1 MLKVSLGWGHAL
13 ALAKDGNLFGWGYY
27 VNSRIGKIGRELEIS
42 PLESN
47 STKLRSREE
56 FSAIE
61 ADEKSVMEAI
71 EKEKDMPIIWDPGS
85 IEELHELKAADVAC
99 GHDHSLVVCCDGTL
113 FTGGSNVY
121 GQLGRATKDLGL
133 GPVDIRFRPITI
145 ASGLRH
151 SLAVCNN
158 PSSEATQDA
167 TSVVSRGW
175 NQSSQLGREGPTEI
189 PQVVEGL
196 AGEIPVSVSGG
207 RAHSLALTAK
217 KEVWAWGSGRNG
229 RLGLGSS
236 ADEVEP
242 VLVEYLEGS
251 EVIQAVA
258 GLDHSL
264 TRILCF
270 K

>member
-1 MLKVSLGWGHAL
+1 MKKKLMYQ
-13 ALAKDGNLFGWGYY
+13 LFH
-27 VNSRIGKIGRELEIS
+27 L
-42 PLESN
+42 L
-47 STKLRSREE
+47 STKNL
-56 FSAIE
+56 
-61 ADEKSVMEAI
+61 
-71 EKEKDMPIIWDPGS
+71 KETG
-85 IEELHELKAADVAC
+85 
-99 GHDHSLVVCCDGTL
+99 DGTL
-113 FTGGSNVY
+113 FSGGSNVY

-196 AGEIPVSVSGG
+196 AGEIPVSVSCG
-207 RAHSLALTAK
+207 RAHSLTLTAK

-258 GLDHSL
+258 VLDHSL
-264 TRILCF
+264 VLVAE
-270 K
+270 